1 MVIRIKSK
9 RKRKLVTRLHNQQL
23 VLLLFANIILH
34 SVPIIV
40 FQVRNQFHI
49 LMNTFLVMV
58 LNHNSETFCRLI
70 CRMYVKYYLSS
81 NYTFFHYNS
90 TIINSN
96 CDRELNY
103 VAHIQHLLAEVIRK
117 QKIIFSH

>member
-9 RKRKLVTRLHNQQL
+9 RKRKLLTRLHNQQL
-23 VLLLFANIILH
+23 VLLLFANIVLH

-58 LNHNSETFCRLI
+58 LNHNSEKFCRLI
-70 CRMYVKYYLSS
+70 CRMYVKLYYLIIH
-81 NYTFFHYNS
+81 FFQYNS

-117 QKIIFSH
+117 QKIIFIH